1 MEKTHRIGELLVNE
15 RLVTQAQVDD
25 ALAIQ
30 RRGHNYRPLGRILVD
45 SNVLSLAQLKAFAE
59 AKKIRPQLEELLLK
73 AKAVSPDDLCLALEH
88 SKQHKTPLAE
98 ALLQRGM
105 CTEEQL
111 KQALA
116 LQLDI
121 EYLNLDSLEISP
133 FPASLI
139 NGSYARKQ
147 KMCPLGHTK
156 SEITVAMHDPT
167 NFAVQREITVSTGM
181 KVRVVTATLPMIMKA
196 LTQAYPIPVQEKDI
210 VVTDAPVIEEL
221 ELVIEEGFEYSQ
233 GAQKPKA

>member
-45 SNVLSLAQLKAFAE
+45 SNVLSLNRLKAFAE
-59 AKKIRPQLEELLLK
+59 AKGIRPQLEELLIK
-73 AKAVSPDDLCLALEH
+73 GKVVGPDELCLALEH
-88 SKQHKTPLAE
+88 AKQHKTPLGE
-98 ALLQRGM
+98 ALLLRSL
-105 CTEEQL
+105 CTEEQF

-121 EYLNLDSLEISP
+121 EYVDLDSLEISA

-139 NGSYARKQ
+139 NGNYARKQ

-167 NFAVQREITVSTGM
+167 NFAVQREITVSTGL

-196 LTQAYPIPVQEKDI
+196 LTQAYPIPVQEKDV
-210 VVTDAPVIEEL
+210 VVTDAPVTEEL

-233 GAQKPKA
+233 GGPKPNA